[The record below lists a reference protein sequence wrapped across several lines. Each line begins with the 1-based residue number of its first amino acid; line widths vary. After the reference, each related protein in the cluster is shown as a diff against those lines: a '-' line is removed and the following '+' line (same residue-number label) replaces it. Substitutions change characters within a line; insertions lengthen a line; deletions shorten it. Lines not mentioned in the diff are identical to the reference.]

1 MYYKHHKMLKKKANC
16 FTFAFIS
23 DILYP
28 GKDAGE
34 VFVMAQVLVN
44 FRLEEEDKKGM
55 EEVCRDLGMSMSTA
69 FTIFAKKMRRERRI
83 PFEVSIDPFYSD
95 SNISY
100 LNKVLSEI
108 DSGKAKLAEHP
119 LIEDER
125 KFKRLVEPEN

>member
-1 MYYKHHKMLKKKANC
+1 
-16 FTFAFIS
+16 
-23 DILYP
+23 
-28 GKDAGE
+28 
-34 VFVMAQVLVN
+34 MAQVLVN

-69 FTIFAKKMRRERRI
+69 FTIFAKKMRREKRI

-108 DSGKAKLAEHP
+108 DSGKAKLAEHT
-119 LIEDER
+119 LIED
-125 KFKRLVEPEN
+125 